1 MDTAA
6 IATTEETMV
15 IVIEKLFSKSVSI
28 FITSLPF
35 YHAGK
40 HGTRQEK
47 GGNLLR
53 NGVAFA
59 IVIAMLYE
67 ILYQQTGN
75 RLYHTARKIFVVV
88 AGIGVAIEIFKL
100 L

>member
-1 MDTAA
+1 M
-6 IATTEETMV
+6 
-15 IVIEKLFSKSVSI
+15 
-28 FITSLPF
+28 
-35 YHAGK
+35 
-40 HGTRQEK
+40 
-47 GGNLLR
+47 R

-100 L
+100 V